1 MSKAMLILAYLVDKK
16 TAGNL
21 CLLCLPGVFHHF
33 AIKKNIKFKLIKHFY
48 CSVFVFF
55 FFCCLK

>member
-21 CLLCLPGVFHHF
+21 CLLHLPGVFHHF

-48 CSVFVFF
+48 CSVFFF
-55 FFCCLK
+55 FFAV